1 MVSQGAQTNG
11 GLNGRK
17 LTKSLSEMTN
27 ARNTNIGNLCES
39 GIQTDEL
46 KLYVKLEIFRFCYL
60 TRICHN
66 ANSFS

>member
-11 GLNGRK
+11 VLNGRK

-27 ARNTNIGNLCES
+27 ARNQYVNSIES

-46 KLYVKLEIFRFCYL
+46 KLYVIPYFIFAYGCVQ
-60 TRICHN
+60 
-66 ANSFS
+66 

>member
-27 ARNTNIGNLCES
+27 ARNLNVNLGNLCES

-46 KLYVKLEIFRFCYL
+46 KLYV
-60 TRICHN
+60 RILFYV
-66 ANSFS
+66 SSRM